1 MRDIKIKDI
10 GSKTI
15 KSLDK
20 TITGLTTIKN
30 IINNL
35 RRTTLVI
42 K

>member
-20 TITGLTTIKN
+20 TITCLKN
-30 IINNL
+30 TKDVN
-35 RRTTLVI
+35 V
-42 K
+42 KCFWDF